1 MQIPYPCSPS
11 DGKFKYIKAPKPNL
25 YAIWAAKGQVLY
37 SIPSELEKDDF
48 QAVSQILS
56 SLAELNISCIPWP
69 EFQRTR
75 IKKLLVN
82 ATVNPLTALLRVRNG
97 MLLRSEDTK
106 SLARS
111 ITYEASKVF
120 AAELPDVMEG
130 EGMSAE
136 VLSEEML
143 SNLIPMG
150 ENISSMCGDIL
161 AERTTEM

>member
-1 MQIPYPCSPS
+1 MSCSSSPLTE
-11 DGKFKYIKAPKPNL
+11 KIQYIKAPKPSL
-25 YAIWAAKGQVLY
+25 HAIWAAKGQVLY
-37 SIPSELEKDDF
+37 SIPPELEKDDF

-56 SLAELNISCIPWP
+56 SLAELNISFIPWP

-75 IKKLLVN
+75 IKKLLMN

-97 MLLRSEDTK
+97 TLLRSEDTK

-111 ITYEASKVF
+111 IIREATRVF
-120 AAELPDVMEG
+120 AAESPDVMEA

-136 VLSEEML
+136 DLSEEML
-143 SNLIPMG
+143 RNLIPMG
-150 ENISSMCGDIL
+150 GNISSMCGDIL